1 MARVNCPFHLSASNV
16 LKSELETCDEWNRN
30 VVKAIREL
38 KPDAV
43 FTTSTRSFRGD
54 EYVPEG
60 YVQAWRALGED
71 IRVIA
76 LRDNPAMEFEA
87 PECVELHGEDE
98 EKCGLPRAAA
108 LEVPSPTETLKD
120 PPRNVQF
127 IDLSNF
133 FCDARKCPPVIGNV
147 MVYRHYAHVTAT
159 YVRSLEPMLAK
170 EMKRVLD
177 ETSSSYRARVSSR
190 QGPSLQRRP
199 SVAHSEGMSRA
210 RKR

>member
-1 MARVNCPFHLSASNV
+1 
-16 LKSELETCDEWNRN
+16 
-30 VVKAIREL
+30 
-38 KPDAV
+38 
-43 FTTSTRSFRGD
+43 
-54 EYVPEG
+54 
-60 YVQAWRALGED
+60 
-71 IRVIA
+71 
-76 LRDNPAMEFEA
+76 
-87 PECVELHGEDE
+87 
-98 EKCGLPRAAA
+98 
-108 LEVPSPTETLKD
+108 
-120 PPRNVQF
+120 
-127 IDLSNF
+127 
-133 FCDARKCPPVIGNV
+133 VIGNV